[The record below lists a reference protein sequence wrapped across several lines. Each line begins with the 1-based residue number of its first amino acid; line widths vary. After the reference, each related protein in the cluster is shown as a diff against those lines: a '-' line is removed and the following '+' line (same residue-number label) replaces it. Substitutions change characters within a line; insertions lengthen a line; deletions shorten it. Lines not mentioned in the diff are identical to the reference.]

1 MRDSEESVLTAT
13 TPKLPKT
20 KLTGVKNKKPPT
32 PSPTSLPASKIL
44 ASDFDYDNCETPT
57 MPLETGFSDHQVDLI
72 SKIVQAGVQ
81 ASVQACVQA
90 SMHAAI
96 QALGDRMDSRFD
108 EIGRII
114 GDMRRDYATL
124 AEKVNAIEI
133 RLAEVEKPGP
143 VVRVPGSNETQH
155 IESDAESIEK
165 RRTELMRAI
174 RRKCEL
180 LVLRDSIWDDIDVR
194 GFGNK
199 VHSFAYTMRCST
211 LDFLPSL
218 IPRIIPDI
226 DPGVLKGVIISTGI
240 NDVESIAVQK
250 PDDIS
255 RSAEYQTRIAKAIA
269 SVKAAWP
276 EAKIFFDMPSPILEP
291 ITAVDVGKPRQ
302 LRPGCVF
309 ATDKLYDT
317 AGAELIA
324 HDFHCDAVRGAMTD
338 LSVYFADGKH
348 LAGRG
353 KEMKVNNIVS
363 KVVGLVPHGSNAV
376 HDLRDT
382 FRELRYLNQGRSAQ
396 QQSPQFNLTKVAQS
410 LAATADT
417 ILKMAHQ
424 SSFNRAPPVQGPW
437 GPRLGYYN

>member
-20 KLTGVKNKKPPT
+20 KLAGVKNKKPPT

-44 ASDFDYDNCETPT
+44 ACDFDYNCKTPT
-57 MPLETGFSDHQVDLI
+57 MSLETGFTDHQVDLI
-72 SKIVQAGVQ
+72 SQIVQAGVQ

-90 SMHAAI
+90 SMQAAI

-108 EIGRII
+108 EMGRII

-124 AEKVNAIEI
+124 ADKVSALEV
-133 RLAEVEKPGP
+133 RLAEVEKPRS
-143 VVRVPGSNETQH
+143 VVRVPVSSETQH
-155 IESDAESIEK
+155 IESDASNEK
-165 RRTELMRAI
+165 RRTELMLSI

-211 LDFLPSL
+211 LEFLPSL

-226 DPGVLKGVIISTGI
+226 DPVVLKGVVISTGI
-240 NDVESIAVQK
+240 NDVEAIGVQK

-255 RSAEYQTRIAKAIA
+255 RSAEYQSRITKAIA

-291 ITAVDVGKPRQ
+291 VTAVDVGKPRQ

-309 ATDKLYDT
+309 ATDKVYDT

-324 HDFHCDAVRGAMTD
+324 HDFHCDAMRGAMTD

-353 KEMKVNNIVS
+353 KEMKVNAIVS

-382 FRELRYLNQGRSAQ
+382 FRELRYLNQSRSAQ

-410 LAATADT
+410 LAATAET

-424 SSFNRAPPVQGPW
+424 STFTRTPPAQEPW